1 MTAAT
6 VDVKALTDG
15 DLFRRF
21 SAAVYAIPAFSEA
34 DRRSADAL
42 WDDVRRYH
50 DELAIPAQKHAALG
64 GRFLSDD
71 LSSPTGQTLERMAG
85 RREAD
90 GASPADE
97 SEEIGNAHH
106 KGGSHNGQYQRA

>member
-21 SAAVYAIPAFSEA
+21 SAAVDAIPAFSEA
-34 DRRSADAL
+34 DRRNAGEL

-64 GRFLSDD
+64 QPLLGND
-71 LSSPTGQTLERMAG
+71 LIPRTCRTLK
-85 RREAD
+85 RRPEGVRRTVRHLHA
-90 GASPADE
+90 
-97 SEEIGNAHH
+97 
-106 KGGSHNGQYQRA
+106 RARK